1 MCDFV
6 HIPKHSFYQQI
17 SFFTRAHVG
26 VLFSDSLSAELRLP
40 PAHFDVSALLLMA
53 AEVLRA
59 ACPTLVCR
67 QRTQLS
73 VFPLYL
79 SIYWPAFMPAIAEV
93 IYFKRRLVT
102 SIGICALIVVCT
114 APKIADASMNI
125 APVGVD
131 FNVVARES

>member
-1 MCDFV
+1 MT
-6 HIPKHSFYQQI
+6 K
-17 SFFTRAHVG
+17 TR
-26 VLFSDSLSAELRLP
+26 LFGD
-40 PAHFDVSALLLMA
+40 
-53 AEVLRA
+53 
-59 ACPTLVCR
+59 
-67 QRTQLS
+67 RTQLS
-73 VFPLYL
+73 VSPP

-114 APKIADASMNI
+114 APKIAYASMNI